1 MSTVTASQPKKAMKI
16 STGRKKIGVGQ
27 IILLF
32 LVALFTLFCFAPVI
46 LVFISAFTDEV
57 WINQNGFSF
66 FPGQWSSNGIN
77 SVLRYGKQLFTSYGI
92 TIFITIAGTFLGL
105 LIMSMYAYSISRP
118 GFRLSRFLSIFLLI
132 PMLFNG
138 GQLAG
143 YIVFTSWYGPKDSL
157 LLLILPMCVTT
168 MNVIIL
174 RTYIANAIPGEL
186 MEAAK
191 IDGAGDYRTFFQ
203 ITLPLLKPS
212 LAAVGFMMATAY
224 WNDWQNALLYI
235 VSDSK
240 KPLQLLLINIQK
252 SIEFLLNNNNVPAAA
267 RAAMGNTI
275 PQYSSTMAT
284 VIVVIG
290 PIMVAY
296 PFFQKYFIKGLTVGS
311 VKG

>member
-1 MSTVTASQPKKAMKI
+1 MQKTVKANYSKNKY
-16 STGRKKIGVGQ
+16 GIGQFILTVVL
-27 IILLF
+27 ILLTVF
-32 LVALFTLFCFAPVI
+32 FAAPVL
-46 LVFISAFTDEV
+46 LVFIAAFTDEV
-57 WINQNGFSF
+57 YITQHGFSF
-66 FPGQWSSNGIN
+66 LPQKWSMNGFN
-77 SVLRYGKQLFTSYGI
+77 SVLRYGTQLMRSYGV
-92 TIFITIAGTFLGL
+92 TIGVTVVGTLLGL
-105 LIMSMYAYSISRP
+105 LIMSMYAYSISRRD
-118 GFRLSRFLSIFLLI
+118 FRLSKFLSVFLLI

-138 GQLAG
+138 GQLSG
-143 YIVFTSWYGPKDSL
+143 YIVFTSWYGLKDNL
-157 LLLILPMCVTT
+157 LLLILPLCVTT

-174 RTYIANAIPGEL
+174 RTYIANSIPYEL
-186 MEAAK
+186 MEAAT

-203 ITLPLLKPS
+203 ITLPLMKPA

-235 VSDSK
+235 VTDSK

-290 PIMVAY
+290 PIMVIY

>member
-1 MSTVTASQPKKAMKI
+1 MAKKGNSKDLAP
-16 STGRKKIGVGQ
+16 SRTERKTFGQ
-27 IILLF
+27 FVLLILLLAYTAYCF
-32 LVALFTLFCFAPVI
+32 LPII
-46 LVFISAFTDEV
+46 LVFIAAFTDEKY
-57 WINQNGFSF
+57 ISQHGFTF
-66 FPGQWSSNGIN
+66 FPEKWSLSGFNA
-77 SVLRYGKQLFTSYGI
+77 VMRYGAQLGRSYVVTIGI
-92 TIFITIAGTFLGL
+92 TVAGTFLGL
-105 LIMSMYAYSISRP
+105 LVMSMFAYSISRKD
-118 GFRLSRFLSIFLLI
+118 FRLSKFLSIYLLI

-138 GQLAG
+138 GQLSG
-143 YIVFTSWYGPKDSL
+143 YVIFTSYYGLKDSL
-157 LLLILPMCVTT
+157 LLLILPLMVST

-174 RTYIANAIPGEL
+174 RTYIVNSIPSEL

-191 IDGAGDYRTFFQ
+191 IDGAGEYRTFFQ

-235 VSDSK
+235 KSDTK
-240 KPLQLLLINIQK
+240 KPLQLLLVNIQK
-252 SIEFLLNNNNVPAAA
+252 SIEFLLNNSNVPASV
-267 RAAMGNTI
+267 RAAMGGTI

-290 PIMVAY
+290 PIMIAY

>member
-1 MSTVTASQPKKAMKI
+1 MQAATKKTQKLVTREHK
-16 STGRKKIGVGQ
+16 RIGPGQ

-32 LVALFTLFCFAPVI
+32 LVFLFTVFCFAPVL
-46 LVFISAFTDEV
+46 LVFISAFTDEMF
-57 WINQNGFSF
+57 ITQHGFTF
-66 FPGQWSSNGIN
+66 FPGSHWSMNGMN
-77 SVLRYGKQLFTSYGI
+77 SVLRYGSQLATSYAITIGI
-92 TIFITIAGTFLGL
+92 TVIGTFLGL

-118 GFRLSRFLSIFLLI
+118 GFRLAGFLSIFVLI

-138 GQLAG
+138 GQLSG
-143 YIVFTSWYGPKDSL
+143 YIVFTSWYGLKDSL
-157 LLLILPMCVTT
+157 LLLILPLCVTT

-174 RTYIANAIPGEL
+174 RTYIANSIPGEL
-186 MEAAK
+186 MEAAT

-224 WNDWQNALLYI
+224 WNDWQNAQLYS
-235 VSDSK
+235 VSNNK

-252 SIEFLLNNNNVPAAA
+252 SIEFLLNNNNVPASV
-267 RAAMGNTI
+267 RAAMGGTI

-284 VIVVIG
+284 VVIVIA
-290 PIMVAY
+290 PIMVVY
-296 PFFQKYFIKGLTVGS
+296 PFFQKYFVKGLTVGS